1 MLNCAEKWE
10 RYDKIMEV
18 FFVYNL
24 VQFLFMY
31 VLTQQANEIGKV
43 IPLQAFTGP

>member
-18 FFVYNL
+18 FFVYNS

-31 VLTQQANEIGKV
+31 VLTQQANEKGKA
-43 IPLQAFTGP
+43 IPLQA